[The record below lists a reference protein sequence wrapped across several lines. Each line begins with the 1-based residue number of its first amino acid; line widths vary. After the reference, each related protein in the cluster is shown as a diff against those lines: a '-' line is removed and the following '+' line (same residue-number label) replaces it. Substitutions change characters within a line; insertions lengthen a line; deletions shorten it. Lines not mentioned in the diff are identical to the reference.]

1 MISSLIVMGGVIS
14 AVVIILMLFVVAPLT
29 TMFWE
34 DLVNKLRKK

>member
-14 AVVIILMLFVVAPLT
+14 VVVIILMLFVVAPLT